1 MEAIVRDAQSLYRL
15 RQLEAH
21 MRGRPTLRHRK
32 LMAWRRA
39 RRVDLQMAWQVLV
52 VSAVGFAI
60 GGIVSWVFA

>member
-15 RQLEAH
+15 RQLEDH

-39 RRVDLQMAWQVLV
+39 RRMALRMAWQFVMA
-52 VSAVGFAI
+52 SAVGLAI
-60 GGIVSWVFA
+60 GGLVSWMFA

>member
-32 LMAWRRA
+32 LMVWRRA
-39 RRVDLQMAWQVLV
+39 RRMALRMAWQVLV
-52 VSAVGFAI
+52 VSAAGLAI
-60 GGIVSWVFA
+60 GGLVSWMFA